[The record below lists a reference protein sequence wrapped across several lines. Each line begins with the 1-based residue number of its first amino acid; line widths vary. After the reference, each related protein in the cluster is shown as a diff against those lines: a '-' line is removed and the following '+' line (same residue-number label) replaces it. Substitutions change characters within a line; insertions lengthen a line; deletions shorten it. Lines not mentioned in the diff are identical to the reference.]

1 VDVFE
6 EWDQTNEVLVV
17 RVALP
22 WLQNDGVLGLLSNMA
37 LIGVDDND
45 LREIAVEVG
54 KILRESVQLS
64 PTLDLNG
71 GLP

>member
-1 VDVFE
+1 MDVFE